1 MCVYIV
7 YLTQREREN
16 ARDVVRVRVF
26 TVQMHSYFIQKS
38 RKSRKSRKVKKKVKN
53 QIVIFFKKKKGRRF
67 IKTHA
72 HQKISSNSCEYS
84 IVLKQGR
91 CFGEVERDSERGRGT
106 RGGCD
111 DIDGNN
117 FNAVVGRTTRMLPLL
132 MMTLQRLRLWRQ
144 AEQPWHNC
152 RCIVAAWWVRQAV
165 QH

>member
-38 RKSRKSRKVKKKVKN
+38 RKSRKSRKVKKKIKRQSN
-53 QIVIFFKKKKGRRF
+53 FLLKKKGRRF

-111 DIDGNN
+111 DSDGNN

-132 MMTLQRLRLWRQ
+132 MMILMSTR
-144 AEQPWHNC
+144 
-152 RCIVAAWWVRQAV
+152 
-165 QH
+165 